1 MINWLLN
8 KPAQAS
14 TSQHKPMPK
23 YKRIVISDAILES
36 AKERLAAGVD
46 ADTLDVALALAPG
59 TIASWI
65 ERGKQYASKKPR
77 CETDTRCR
85 ALWQARAKAI
95 ADRAVGVLDNL
106 EAIAKG
112 EIADAP
118 VSAQVSAAKFL
129 LERELSDKYAQDYA
143 LIDGLEVYK
152 AKVTELSADLGV
164 ARARITELEAQLE
177 AAQVDTDDGV

>member
-1 MINWLLN
+1 
-8 KPAQAS
+8 
-14 TSQHKPMPK
+14 MPK
-23 YKRIVISDAILES
+23 RGYVRIKDDVFES
-36 AKERLAAGVD
+36 AKARLAAGID

-65 ERGKQYASKKPR
+65 ERGRRNAGKAPK
-77 CETDTRCR
+77 CVTDTRCCE
-85 ALWQARAKAI
+85 LWQARATAI